1 MNLLHLDSS
10 ILGDHSASRQLTR
23 EVVQAY
29 LNAHADSQVTYRDL
43 ASDALGHFSAASLAA
58 AGTPV
63 DVRDAAQQQEV
74 AGNEATLQQF
84 LDSDVLVI
92 GAPMY
97 NFTIPTQLKAWFDR
111 ILIAGRTFRYSE
123 AGPEGL
129 CGDKKVIIV
138 STSGGL
144 HAGQPTGTGHE
155 ELLKTLF
162 AFIGITDLQFVR
174 AHGLAYGEEPRAS
187 AMSAAQQY
195 IQNELFAA

>member
-1 MNLLHLDSS
+1 MKLLHLDSS
-10 ILGDHSASRQLTR
+10 ILGDHSASRQLTH

-29 LNAHADSQVTYRDL
+29 LNAHADSQVTYCDL

-63 DVRDAAQQQEV
+63 EVRDAAQQQEV

-111 ILIAGRTFRYSE
+111 
-123 AGPEGL
+123 
-129 CGDKKVIIV
+129 
-138 STSGGL
+138 
-144 HAGQPTGTGHE
+144 
-155 ELLKTLF
+155 
-162 AFIGITDLQFVR
+162 
-174 AHGLAYGEEPRAS
+174 
-187 AMSAAQQY
+187 
-195 IQNELFAA
+195 

>member
-10 ILGDHSASRQLTR
+10 ILGDHSASRQLTC

-129 CGDKKVIIV
+129 CGGKKVIIV

-174 AHGLAYGEEPRAS
+174 AHGLAYGEEPRVS

>member
-1 MNLLHLDSS
+1 MTLLHLDSS

-129 CGDKKVIIV
+129 CGGKKVIIV

-144 HAGQPTGTGHE
+144 HAGQPTGVGHE

-187 AMSAAQQY
+187 AISAAQQY

>member
-29 LNAHADSQVTYRDL
+29 LNVHADSQVTYRDL

-129 CGDKKVIIV
+129 CGGKKVIIV

>member
-10 ILGDHSASRQLTR
+10 ILGDHSASRQLTC

-129 CGDKKVIIV
+129 CGGKKVIIV

>member
-23 EVVQAY
+23 EVVHAY

-111 ILIAGRTFRYSE
+111 ILIAGRTFRYSKR
-123 AGPEGL
+123 A
-129 CGDKKVIIV
+129 
-138 STSGGL
+138 
-144 HAGQPTGTGHE
+144 
-155 ELLKTLF
+155 LKACVAARKSLSF
-162 AFIGITDLQFVR
+162 P
-174 AHGLAYGEEPRAS
+174 PRAGCTPGNPRAPVTKS
-187 AMSAAQQY
+187 CSRRCSPSSVSPTC
-195 IQNELFAA
+195 NSFAPTAWRMAKSRVPAP